1 MNAPSLAKV
10 LILFGVIL
18 TLYKLKIPLWAAI
31 FAASALTGLWFGAGV
46 AGTAKNMLLSAASAD
61 TLCLCL
67 IVVGLLGLS
76 HLLNDTGSLSRLVEG
91 LTAALGGTAR
101 SAAALPALIGLLP
114 MPGGAVFSAPLVRAA
129 CEGGFQSPEQKSAVN
144 YWFRHIWEY
153 WWPLYPGIILAT
165 ILFSISAWKVM
176 LIHLPLT
183 AAAVTFGWIF
193 IMRPA
198 FKQKPGADAGAV
210 ECELPQGP
218 ARRDAMRAA
227 VRESAPIIIMI
238 ATTYTLG
245 PALSASGLNGSAVK
259 YIPVI
264 TGAAAAIAWLAVA
277 RRAGV
282 RRVAAALF
290 GRAQVPMIL
299 LVAAIMVFQGTL
311 IRVGAFENIQ
321 TDLATYRL
329 PAIVII
335 AALPFISALV
345 MGLAVGFVGAS
356 FPIVISL
363 LPASVMDSTERLAY
377 FTLAYVMGYAGMMLS
392 PVHLCLIVTK
402 DFFKADF
409 FKIYK
414 QIAIPCAAT
423 LLSGLA
429 LSALYRFIF

>member
-10 LILFGVIL
+10 LMLFGAIL
-18 TLYKLKIPLWAAI
+18 ALYKLKFPLWAAI
-31 FAASALTGLWFGAGV
+31 FAASALTGLWFGAGA
-46 AGTAKNMLLSAASAD
+46 AGTAKHMLLSIASTD

-76 HLLNDTGSLSRLVEG
+76 HLLNDTGALARLVDG

-129 CEGGFQSPEQKSAVN
+129 CEGGLQSPEQKSAVN

-165 ILFSISAWKVM
+165 ILFGISAWKVM
-176 LIHLPLT
+176 LLHLPLT
-183 AAAVTFGWIF
+183 AAAVVSGWIF

-198 FKQKPGADAGAV
+198 FKVKPGESSGACAPP
-210 ECELPQGP
+210 E
-218 ARRDAMRAA
+218 ARSRRDAMRTA
-227 VRESAPIIIMI
+227 VRESVPIIVMI

-245 PALSASGLNGSAVK
+245 PALSASGVNGSAAR

-264 TGAAAAIAWLAVA
+264 AGAGAAIAWLAVA
-277 RRAGV
+277 QRAGA

-290 GRAQVPMIL
+290 GRAQIPMIL

-311 IRVGAFENIQ
+311 IRVGAFERIQ
-321 TDLATYRL
+321 SDLETYRL
-329 PAIVII
+329 PALVII

-356 FPIVISL
+356 FPIIISI
-363 LPASVMDSTERLAY
+363 LPAGVIDSTDRFAY

-402 DFFKADF
+402 DYFKADF

-414 QIAIPCAAT
+414 QIAVPCATT
-423 LLSGLA
+423 LLAGIALA
-429 LSALYRFIF
+429 ALYKFIF